1 MTSTNTTGSPLKK
14 LFFKTIL
21 WIEMGQNSFSVED
34 KKIPTKYFTVKL
46 FAQVTQETFF
56 YKTFKL
62 NASIS

>member
-1 MTSTNTTGSPLKK
+1 MDWNGTELSR
-14 LFFKTIL
+14 
-21 WIEMGQNSFSVED
+21 GQ

-46 FAQVTQETFF
+46 FAQVIQETFF